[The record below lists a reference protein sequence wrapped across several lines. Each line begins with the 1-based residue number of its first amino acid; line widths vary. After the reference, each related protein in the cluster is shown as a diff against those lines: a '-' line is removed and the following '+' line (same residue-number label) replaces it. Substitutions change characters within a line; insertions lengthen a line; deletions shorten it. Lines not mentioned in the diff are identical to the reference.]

1 MTSASTEENVIPGK
15 LVSTSLL
22 GVFMRCVVDTGRAGE
37 IVAKV
42 PLREAL
48 EQRLQDRIG
57 HVVYARMT
65 RDGVM
70 LFNRPERALAVEL
83 EAF

>member
-1 MTSASTEENVIPGK
+1 
-15 LVSTSLL
+15 L
-22 GVFMRCVVDTGRAGE
+22 GRIGE

-48 EQRLQDRIG
+48 QQGLPGRVGDAVFVRA
-57 HVVYARMT
+57 ARE
-65 RDGVM
+65 GV
-70 LFNRPERALAVEL
+70 LVFSRPERALAVEL